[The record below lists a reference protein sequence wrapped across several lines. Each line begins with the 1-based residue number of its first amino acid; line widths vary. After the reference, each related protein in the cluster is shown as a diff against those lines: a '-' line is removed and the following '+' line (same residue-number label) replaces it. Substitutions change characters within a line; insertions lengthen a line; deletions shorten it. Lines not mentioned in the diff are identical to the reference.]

1 MAKKK
6 EKLRLDELRGADRAF
21 QVDRDTLIL
30 FTGRDR
36 RDIRPFVR
44 VGAGTSV
51 PTGLLRHIENVI
63 LAEKDPPNAATETA
77 WIHATVA
84 DGNEV
89 IRYVGSKDIIQQ
101 IYNFSGIPEMREDE
115 KPHVE
120 LVPFEIVRGVQEVKG
135 RSTTTLFGN
144 GNFSVSV
151 GGTRVLDFENFQR
164 GIMNADKEHD
174 LISSAVA
181 RRAQKCGQK
190 VSFLAMK
197 PEAGTVP
204 LFWNFNGQGV
214 MVNPPADPHYRLMEN
229 VIDPRRVSAVIGHSP
244 YLPGVVEFARRR
256 HTLKGPIAING
267 AGEKLSSL
275 KRIYNQA
282 KVAGFEDARS
292 IPTAKEASF
301 FSSRTRSH
309 GAFVIKM
316 GGGQDANLQFLFPL
330 GPGRKNKG
338 FEYLRG
344 PHDVEISLVETREDF
359 KEPAGRLMLHMPA
372 GISDA
377 YYQGRALTGGAYPL
391 VSGSEYVLHHG
402 EAPGA
407 FVKLFLAGVEGTP
420 YEVPLREIVL
430 MCLGVDFES
439 EKVDHYLQEMKTI
452 KAPYD
457 VRVSNNVRE
466 LIRFL
471 PEIPG
476 AGPNLSAGQKKELE
490 RIFKQHRP
498 NRFRVRDWLGLGE
511 RGTRFHILAMGGKKT
526 YHLAEAVE
534 PDLLRFAV
542 PPSIDALERDASS
555 YKMIIRRYGK
565 VLDRGMEPPGYRAC
579 LEVLEKMFEERLRLV
594 HERQRLYN
602 LLDALE
608 IGLHGP
614 EKGAVASRADAVLR
628 TIHNVKA
635 FAARTWQSVRD
646 NAMLLSERIGSLRA
660 AALFVVAGLA
670 LVLLSLG
677 AYKGVSAVAANFGG
691 AGRSAGTK
699 DVGGNAGGARGAP
712 VALAEPGTVEDGAV
726 VPGEDQIEAVAP
738 EVYDYANALAISNG
752 FAGLPAAAKGG
763 QRNRDPNL
771 VFPGDTLRLPDG
783 RLVQIR
789 PGQSIWE
796 ISEQHYK
803 RDFARFQLL
812 DAEVRE
818 LLEKKKNLI

>member
-6 EKLRLDELRGADRAF
+6 EKLRLDELRGGDRVF

-77 WIHATVA
+77 WIHATMA

-120 LVPFEIVRGVQEVKG
+120 LVPFEINRGVQEAKG

-151 GGTRVLDFENFQR
+151 GGTRALDFENFQR

-174 LISSAVA
+174 LISTAVS
-181 RRAQKCGQK
+181 RRQQKCTQK
-190 VSFLAMK
+190 TAFVAMGVEGGNL
-197 PEAGTVP
+197 PI
-204 LFWNFNGQGV
+204 FWNFTDQGV
-214 MVNPPADPHYRLMEN
+214 LVNPPADPHYRLFEN

-244 YLPGVVEFARRR
+244 YMPGVVEFARRR

-267 AGEKLSSL
+267 AGEKLPSL

-316 GGGQDANLQFLFPL
+316 GSGQDAHVQVLFPL
-330 GPGRKNKG
+330 GPGKKNKS

-344 PHDVEISLVETREDF
+344 PHDVEIALVQSREDF
-359 KEPAGRLMLHMPA
+359 NEPAGRLVLHTPA
-372 GISDA
+372 GISEA
-377 YYQGRALTGGAYPL
+377 YYHGRALAGGSYPL
-391 VSGSEYVLHHG
+391 VAGSEYVLHHG

-407 FVKLFLAGVEGTP
+407 FVKFFLAGVEGTP

-430 MCLGVDFES
+430 MLLGVDFES
-439 EKVDHYLQEMKTI
+439 EKVDHYIHEMKAI
-452 KAPYD
+452 KVPPD
-457 VRVSNNVRE
+457 VLTSNNVRE
-466 LIRFL
+466 LLRFL
-471 PEIPG
+471 PEIPEAG
-476 AGPNLSAGQKKELE
+476 ARLSNAQKKELE
-490 RIFKQHRP
+490 RIFKQHRA
-498 NRFRVRDWLGLGE
+498 NRFRVRDWLALGE
-511 RGTRFHILAMGGKKT
+511 RGTRFHILALGGKKT

-534 PDLLRFAV
+534 PDLLRFVV
-542 PPSIDALERDASS
+542 PPSIDALERDATS
-555 YKMIIRRYGK
+555 YKVTIRRFGK
-565 VLDRGMEPPGYRAC
+565 ILDRGMEPPGYRAC
-579 LEVLEKMFEERLRLV
+579 YEVLEKMFEERMRLV

-614 EKGAVASRADAVLR
+614 EQGRVAGKADAIVR
-628 TIHNVKA
+628 TIQGIRTFCVK
-635 FAARTWQSVRD
+635 TWQSVRD

-660 AALFVVAGLA
+660 AALFIAAGIGV
-670 LVLLSLG
+670 VLLSIG
-677 AYKGVSAVAANFGG
+677 AVKGVGAIAGKIGTGVGSSSVRNVA
-691 AGRSAGTK
+691 
-699 DVGGNAGGARGAP
+699 AGGAVGGP
-712 VALAEPGTVEDGAV
+712 VALAEPGTVEDAAQ
-726 VPGEDQIEAVAP
+726 VPGENEVEATAP
-738 EVYDYANALAISNG
+738 EVYDYANALALSNG
-752 FAGLPAAAKGG
+752 FAGLPAAARGAAK
-763 QRNRDPNL
+763 NRDPNL
-771 VFPGDTLRLPDG
+771 VFPGDKLRLPDG

-796 ISEQHYK
+796 ISEMHYK
-803 RDFARFQLL
+803 RDFARFQML
-812 DAEVRE
+812 DREVRA
-818 LLEKKKNLI
+818 LLEKKKMLI